1 MASSSNENDSMNTYT
16 LTPTSAANTSELEAS
31 LTARYGAS
39 NLIANR
45 QGGRVLAWTLT
56 SRHYGLAPWLESID
70 GVQSVENRPI
80 PRALNPTDRFMAV
93 PVPGT
98 DTKATGEFLKSKVKS
113 GTEITTVRQ
122 DGEVIAWFNLF
133 LSAESFGEVKT
144 HVGVRDVG
152 GDWDTYDLAESDG
165 RERDRSSP
173 RNGGP
178 KLRGKTTDIRL
189 AAGSIAV
196 GNESNGNT
204 QRYRALANETSDPQ
218 SMDKY
223 LNSKVRLGHTPGQI
237 KEDDGTIVGWY
248 NLVLDAEAAKEM
260 KDHEGIDSDT
270 LRVQDRVVKF

>member
-1 MASSSNENDSMNTYT
+1 MPAAPQLQHLSVNTAPRRRRIMASSSNENDSMNTYT

-133 LSAESFGEVKT
+133 LSAEAFGEVKT

-165 RERDRSSP
+165 KERGQSPSEQLIRRDRP
-173 RNGGP
+173 ELHAPLTN
-178 KLRGKTTDIRL
+178 DISL
-189 AAGSIAV
+189 EIGDFS
-196 GNESNGNT
+196 
-204 QRYRALANETSDPQ
+204 Q
-218 SMDKY
+218 
-223 LNSKVRLGHTPGQI
+223 
-237 KEDDGTIVGWY
+237 
-248 NLVLDAEAAKEM
+248 
-260 KDHEGIDSDT
+260 
-270 LRVQDRVVKF
+270 